1 MVASSRWA
9 NSRVYL
15 LACTV
20 YWGIFLFGYDTGV
33 AGGVITTTA
42 FKTAFN
48 LTHASTAEVNNVSS
62 NVVAV
67 LQGGAF
73 FGALGSAPASNAIG
87 RKWTLLSFALVFLIG
102 AALQTAAGSGT
113 KGLNMIYVGRV
124 IAGLGVGGISAVSPA
139 YVSECAPKHVRGR
152 ITGLFQIWVACGVL
166 VSYFV
171 NYGISIHITSGPRVW
186 RIPFGIQFIP
196 AGIMAIG
203 VIFCRESPRY
213 LARAGKV
220 EEALINLAWYRSTTI
235 DDIETR
241 QEMAEIEA
249 TILEET
255 EARAGLGWKEAFFGP
270 GNFIRFVIAIVIFML
285 QQFCGQNSISYYAPT
300 IFKSIG
306 YVGTTPALLAS
317 GVYGVVKVVATS
329 IFIFFFVEKF
339 GRKWSLFYG
348 ALTMGVLFYIVGA
361 IFKTHPPVVNTT
373 GYVAPA
379 SRAMAGLIYLYCV
392 AYSFGWGPLPWVYVS
407 DIFPNRTR
415 HYGLAVA
422 SASQWLFNFTISK
435 VTPFME
441 TGLGYK
447 LFITF
452 ATINI
457 LGMATFAYLIPETKG
472 KSLEEMDILF
482 GSISVADRM
491 RDIQKA
497 EQMVDNQA
505 QVRPGHEHGS
515 GDEKMAAEMEEKV
528 CIICTCRALMD
539 IAEFHAE
546 VYRYVALIP
555 YGKVTS
561 YALKFLAP
569 DAGVPWQRVISSA
582 GTISSRGPGT
592 NGAARQRVALEA
604 EGVEVTNGRTGE
616 FRVNLAEFG
625 WFPDSIPADIDEAET
640 GET

>member
-1 MVASSRWA
+1 MVATSRWA
-9 NSRVYL
+9 NARVYL

-42 FKTAFN
+42 FKTAFG
-48 LTHASTAEVNNVSS
+48 LTHASTAKINNVSS

-73 FGALGSAPASNAIG
+73 FGALGSAPTSNAIG
-87 RKWTLLSFALVFLIG
+87 RKWTLLGFAIFFLIG

-113 KGLNMIYVGRV
+113 SGLNMIYVGRV
-124 IAGLGVGGISAVSPA
+124 IAGVGIGGISAVSPA
-139 YVSECAPKHVRGR
+139 YVSECAPKEVRGR

-171 NYGISIHITSGPRVW
+171 NYGISIHVPTGPRVW

-213 LARAGKV
+213 LARAGKT
-220 EEALINLAWYRSTTI
+220 EQALTNLAWYRNTTV
-235 DDIETR
+235 DDVDTR

-249 TILEET
+249 TILEEQ

-270 GNFIRFVIAIVIFML
+270 GNFIRFVIAIVIFLL
-285 QQFCGQNSISYYAPT
+285 QQFCGQNSVSYYAPT

-306 YVGTTPALLAS
+306 YTGTTPALLAS
-317 GVYGVVKVVATS
+317 GVYGVVKVVATA

-339 GRKWSLFYG
+339 GRKWSLFFG
-348 ALTMGVLFYIVGA
+348 ALAMGVLFYIVGA
-361 IFKTHPPVVNTT
+361 VFKTHPPVVRTD

-379 SRAMAGLIYLYCV
+379 SRAMAGLIYLYVV
-392 AYSFGWGPLPWVYVS
+392 AYSFSWGPLPWVYVS

-415 HYGLAVA
+415 HYGLAIA

-435 VTPFME
+435 ITPFME
-441 TGLGYK
+441 SALGYK

-457 LGMATFAYLIPETKG
+457 LGMATFAFLIPETKG

-482 GSISVADRM
+482 GSISHAERM
-491 RDIQKA
+491 KDIRKA
-497 EQMVDNQA
+497 EQVVDGETHA
-505 QVRPGHEHGS
+505 GAMHHEDS
-515 GDEKMAAEMEEKV
+515 SRDEKPAVEEN
-528 CIICTCRALMD
+528 
-539 IAEFHAE
+539 E
-546 VYRYVALIP
+546 
-555 YGKVTS
+555 
-561 YALKFLAP
+561 
-569 DAGVPWQRVISSA
+569 RV
-582 GTISSRGPGT
+582 
-592 NGAARQRVALEA
+592 
-604 EGVEVTNGRTGE
+604 
-616 FRVNLAEFG
+616 
-625 WFPDSIPADIDEAET
+625 
-640 GET
+640 

>member
-1 MVASSRWA
+1 MVSHSRWA
-9 NSRVYL
+9 NARVYL

-42 FKTAFN
+42 FKTAFD

-73 FGALGSAPASNAIG
+73 FGALGSAPTSNAIG

-124 IAGLGVGGISAVSPA
+124 IAGVGIGGISAVAPA
-139 YVSECAPKHVRGR
+139 YVSECAPKQVRGR

-171 NYGISIHITSGPRVW
+171 NYGISLHVHSGPRVW

-196 AGIMAIG
+196 AGLLAIG
-203 VIFCRESPRY
+203 VVFCRESPRY
-213 LARAGKV
+213 LAKAGKT
-220 EEALINLAWYRSTTI
+220 EEALRNLAWYRGTTVEDI
-235 DDIETR
+235 DTR

-249 TILEET
+249 TIIEDA

-306 YVGTTPALLAS
+306 YSGTTPALLAS
-317 GVYGVVKVVATS
+317 GVYGVVKVVSTS

-339 GRKWSLFYG
+339 GRKWSLFFG
-348 ALTMGVLFYIVGA
+348 GKLQAQPLSSGKRDAETEHPVLLPLALAMGTLFYIVGA

-497 EQMVDNQA
+497 EQVVDGQA
-505 QVRPGHEHGS
+505 HIERGTP
-515 GDEKMAAEMEEKV
+515 DEKATVSMEEHK
-528 CIICTCRALMD
+528 A
-539 IAEFHAE
+539 
-546 VYRYVALIP
+546 
-555 YGKVTS
+555 
-561 YALKFLAP
+561 
-569 DAGVPWQRVISSA
+569 
-582 GTISSRGPGT
+582 
-592 NGAARQRVALEA
+592 
-604 EGVEVTNGRTGE
+604 
-616 FRVNLAEFG
+616 
-625 WFPDSIPADIDEAET
+625 
-640 GET
+640 